1 MNHRTRYC
9 LVGAFCALG
18 STAFAAP
25 VILTNQGF
33 ESGNLAPWD
42 TTGDVTV
49 SASTQVTTFDG
60 KMWSVLPF
68 QKKMAQLVSSGSDR
82 SDLDKFF
89 YFPATSTQMRNQF
102 FSLPSGFTEEQ
113 FVSEFYNGSG
123 IQQSFSGNKD
133 DVVTQY
139 WNFFSRENA
148 ADLYLDQNGDP
159 TIPTNDTA
167 FAVITDS
174 DLNSFLFLLAN
185 TQGVKK
191 SGYSGWQRFD
201 YALPADGTYTIS
213 FGVVNWRD
221 DYIDA
226 LLFVDDGIPVSEPA
240 SLALLGLG
248 LASLGGLRRKKPVR
262 R

>member
-33 ESGNLAPWD
+33 ESGDLTGWA

-49 SASTQVTTFDG
+49 SASTKVTTFDG
-60 KMWSVLPF
+60 TELSVLPF
-68 QKKMAQLVSSGSDR
+68 QKKMAQLVS
-82 SDLDKFF
+82 LDSNKTALDTFF
-89 YFPATSTQMRNQF
+89 ELQNATSEIRNNLF
-102 FSLPSGFTEEQ
+102 LLPQGFTKDQ

-148 ADLYLDQNGDP
+148 ADRYLDQNGDP

-174 DLNSFLFLLAN
+174 NQQSSLFLLAN
-185 TQGVKK
+185 TQGVRQ
-191 SGYSGWQRFD
+191 SGYSDWQRFD

-240 SLALLGLG
+240 SLALLGIG
-248 LASLGGLRRKKPVR
+248 LAGLGSLRRKKLQR